1 MGWALILNLCQHLN
15 LLLLLSIFH
24 PSLRQAER
32 AKLQV
37 LLIIK
42 CSILICTKGN
52 FPGFLTE
59 PHAVRERERRKGGG
73 GWGRCLPHHQGWK
86 TEPLSNTPAG
96 LEETLPY
103 ILVSFLGDRKLSG
116 TLGHPLPWG
125 RSCRLQISL
134 LPALFLPNAES
145 EIWLYQEL
153 TLMTP
158 AHANKTT
165 TFRLPERSQVE
176 LSVGKAGL
184 YSWVSNCWLP
194 WELCPPPP
202 ASTCSL
208 SICSAH
214 CRTHQGGGALRRGT
228 E

>member
-1 MGWALILNLCQHLN
+1 MQLEKESEG
-15 LLLLLSIFH
+15 
-24 PSLRQAER
+24 
-32 AKLQV
+32 
-37 LLIIK
+37 
-42 CSILICTKGN
+42 
-52 FPGFLTE
+52 
-59 PHAVRERERRKGGG
+59 REVG
-73 GWGRCLPHHQGWK
+73 GWGRCLPHHQGWE
-86 TEPLSNTPAG
+86 TEPVSNTPAG

-103 ILVSFLGDRKLSG
+103 ILVSFLGDRKLGG

-125 RSCRLQISL
+125 RPCRLQISL

-165 TFRLPERSQVE
+165 TFCLPERSQVE

-184 YSWVSNCWLP
+184 DSWVSNCWLP
-194 WELCPPPP
+194 WESPTP
-202 ASTCSL
+202 STCSL